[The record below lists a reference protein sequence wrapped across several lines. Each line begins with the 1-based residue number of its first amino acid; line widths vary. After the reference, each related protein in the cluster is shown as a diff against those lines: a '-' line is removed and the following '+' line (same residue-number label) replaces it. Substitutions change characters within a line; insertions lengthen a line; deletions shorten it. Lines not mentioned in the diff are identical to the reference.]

1 MNKIS
6 AYHRV
11 KSNMRYFN
19 NTSSSNSN
27 QKYMDMSE
35 EKKIKRMKFDMSA
48 SKITMLMYVLGCGGL
63 VLAYIIYIIFGDVDM
78 YYIEDT
84 LPGVIGSA
92 FVALLSLWLFKSN
105 NSRMH
110 KKHKELF
117 GFSLEESNPRI
128 KRNQSE
134 IKKNNPEEGSIRAN
148 QDRGEIMWKD

>member
-11 KSNMRYFN
+11 RTNMRYFN

-27 QKYMDMSE
+27 QKYMDMPE
-35 EKKIKRMKFDMSA
+35 HKKIKRMKFDIGA
-48 SKITMLMYVLGCGGL
+48 SKITMLMYVLGCGSI
-63 VLAYIIYIIFGDVDM
+63 VLAYIIYIVFGDVDM

-92 FVALLSLWLFKSN
+92 FVTLLCWWLFKSN

-110 KKHKELF
+110 KKHEELF
-117 GFSLEESNPRI
+117 GFNLEEVESSN
-128 KRNQSE
+128 KRKQDASTDDDRY
-134 IKKNNPEEGSIRAN
+134 EEDNMIAN
-148 QDRGEIMWKD
+148 QDKEEF